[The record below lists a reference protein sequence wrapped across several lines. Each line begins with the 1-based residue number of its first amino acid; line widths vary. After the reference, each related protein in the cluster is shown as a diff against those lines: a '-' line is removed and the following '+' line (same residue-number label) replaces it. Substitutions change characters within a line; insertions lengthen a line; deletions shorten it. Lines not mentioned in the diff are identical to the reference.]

1 MALTN
6 AERQERFRQRRK
18 EKGLVRK
25 EAWADRD
32 GFIGPPSASG
42 ERPRITR
49 NKFTRD
55 INKVMESMDE
65 AAAEEIYAELLA
77 VAKQLKI
84 KYGINSAAVDKI
96 VEEEKEAGR
105 WN

>member
-32 GFIGPPSASG
+32 GFIGPASASG
-42 ERPRITR
+42 ERPRISR
-49 NKFTRD
+49 NKYTRD
-55 INKVMESMDE
+55 LNKLMESMDE

-77 VAKQLKI
+77 IAKQLKV
-84 KYGINSAAVDKI
+84 KYDKTAATMDKI
-96 VEEEKEAGR
+96 VETEKQAGR
-105 WN
+105 WK

>member
-25 EAWADRD
+25 ETWADRD
-32 GFIGPPSASG
+32 GFIGPTSASG
-42 ERPRITR
+42 ERPRISR
-49 NKFTRD
+49 NKYTRD
-55 INKVMESMDE
+55 LNKLMESMNE

-77 VAKQLKI
+77 VAKQLKA
-84 KYGINSAAVDKI
+84 KYDITSAAADKSP
-96 VEEEKEAGR
+96 ELKAANEAVS
-105 WN
+105 